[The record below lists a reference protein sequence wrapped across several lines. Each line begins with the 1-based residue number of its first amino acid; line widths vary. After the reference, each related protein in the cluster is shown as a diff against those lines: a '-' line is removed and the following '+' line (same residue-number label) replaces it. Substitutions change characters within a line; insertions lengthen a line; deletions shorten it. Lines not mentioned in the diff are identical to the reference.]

1 MHPPIAHVLLTSIGN
16 GGSEWLASEVRGEQV
31 EVGTGIVDEASLY
44 ILGRAKGEGW
54 SGLRAKVFGCLGE
67 EEGTIPFLLDWRCGR
82 GASVVAWY
90 TSLSLCP

>member
-16 GGSEWLASEVRGEQV
+16 GGREWLASEVRGEQV
-31 EVGTGIVDEASLY
+31 EVGTGIVDETSLY

-54 SGLRAKVFGCLGE
+54 SCLRAKVFGCLGE